1 MKYFVTD
8 CITGVTEG
16 IEVIDTLEEAIAI
29 RDKLNAQ
36 RKAEGGSDEFWII
49 LDENGNEIE

>member
-29 RDKLNAQ
+29 RDKLNAK

-49 LDENGNEIE
+49 LDENGKEIE

>member
-16 IEVIDTLEEAIAI
+16 IDVIDTLEEAIEI

-36 RKAEGGSDEFWII
+36 RKAEGGSDEFWIAV
-49 LDENGNEIE
+49 DEEGNQY

>member
-16 IEVIDTLEEAIAI
+16 IEVIDTLEEDIAI

-49 LDENGNEIE
+49 LDENGKEIE